1 MGGIKMKKILL
12 TAFGALLSW
21 NASALDL
28 AGVHLY
34 DTMQVGDASLQLNG
48 AGIRTKFFFKIYV
61 GALYLPEKQT
71 SAEAIIADDPAYRV
85 VMYIKHSLSSKQFFN
100 SVNEA
105 LEDNHT
111 PAEMSAMSPQLAQ
124 LKTVFD
130 AVGEVNPN
138 DIVSLDYLPASGT
151 HIMINGKERGVIA
164 GAEFSRALLRI
175 WLGKNPVQED
185 LKKGMLGG

>member
-1 MGGIKMKKILL
+1 MKKILL
-12 TAFGALLSW
+12 VFFGVLLGW

-34 DTMQVGDASLQLNG
+34 DTMQVGDTSLQLNG

-71 SAEAIIADDPAYRV
+71 SAEAIIADSRAYRV
-85 VMYIKHSLSSKQFFN
+85 LMYIKRTLSSRQFFN
-100 SVNEA
+100 SVHEA

-111 PAEMSAMSPQLAQ
+111 TAEMSAMKPQLDQ
-124 LKTVFD
+124 LKAVFD
-130 AVGEVNPN
+130 AVEEVNPN

-151 HIMINGKERGVIA
+151 HIMVNGKERGNIA

-175 WLGKNPVQED
+175 WLGKNPVQDD
-185 LKKGMLGG
+185 LKKGMLGD